1 MAFDGIVTK
10 SVVSE
15 LQSTIGYKIDKVNE
29 PDKNTIVLGLYGKST
44 NLLLNLCINSSNCRI
59 NLTLH
64 PRKKSNYSS

>member
-10 SVVSE
+10 SVVRE
-15 LQSTIGYKIDKVNE
+15 LQSVIGYKIDKVNE

-59 NLTLH
+59 HLTTH
-64 PRKKSNYSS
+64 PR